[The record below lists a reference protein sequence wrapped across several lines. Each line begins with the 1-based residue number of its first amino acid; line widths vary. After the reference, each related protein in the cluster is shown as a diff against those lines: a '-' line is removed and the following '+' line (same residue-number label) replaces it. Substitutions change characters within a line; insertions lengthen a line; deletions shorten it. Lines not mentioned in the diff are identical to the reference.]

1 MKMNEKKE
9 RKTITVRCDDVLY
22 DALERYAKETD
33 RSMSA
38 AARYLLRR
46 ALEKEGEE

>member
-1 MKMNEKKE
+1 MTEKE
-9 RKTITVRCDDVLY
+9 RNRTITVRCDDVLY

-38 AARYLLRR
+38 AARFLLRR
-46 ALEKEGEE
+46 ALEKECDEE